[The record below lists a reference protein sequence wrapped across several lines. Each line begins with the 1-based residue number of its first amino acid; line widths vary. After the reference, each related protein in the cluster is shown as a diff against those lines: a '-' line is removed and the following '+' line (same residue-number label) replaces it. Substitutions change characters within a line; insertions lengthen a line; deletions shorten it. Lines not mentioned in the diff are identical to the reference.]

1 MHTLNLLENIAVTL
15 SVAFLGGLIVQR
27 IGLPTIVGY
36 LLAGVAIG
44 PFTPGYLAD
53 AGTINQLAE
62 LGIVFLM
69 FGVGLHFSFAD
80 LWRVRDV
87 AILGTLGQML
97 TMVALGFGL
106 SQYWG
111 WPIRSGLILGL
122 VLSIASTIVMLR
134 GFMDRGWLNTP
145 DGRVAVG
152 WRVMEDIATVLIIM
166 VLPNLAD
173 TGQPMDWRTLGLA
186 LLSALGFLVF
196 MLFAGRRFIPW
207 LLLRVAHTRSRELFI
222 LAILASSLGI
232 ALWASQLFGVSLALG
247 AFVAGAVVSESPLC
261 HRIASDLFPFREAF
275 SVLFFVSV
283 GMLLD
288 PAFLVSHIEPVLVLT
303 GLVVFGKYLVSGFWV
318 LPFPRPARTALVVA
332 AGSCQ
337 IGEFSFILDQSGMNL
352 GLLSQEQHSLILA
365 TALLS
370 IVVNPLMLHTVHPVQ
385 RGLRAIRPLW
395 RWLDRHGSTQIPV
408 EESLAGHVVVVGYGR
423 VGSHIVDVMG
433 GLGIPYL
440 VIDAQVARIERLAK
454 RGVPTLLGDTA
465 NSDILSHAALDR
477 ARLLVITLPEEAAT
491 ELTVAAARDLAPD
504 LPVIARAATRAGVR
518 RLSELG
524 AQLVIHPELEGGLQ
538 VLRHT
543 LLQLGFPLQ
552 EVRRYAD
559 TVRREHY
566 EALVKAQGEHA
577 LLRDLLDVDESID
590 IAWRKIPA
598 DSPLVGQTLGEA
610 ALRSR
615 TGANVVAIKREGG
628 LMVNPAVQTIFLAG
642 DRLGLLGSPEQLA
655 AVERLLMPTDT
666 APFST
671 GAPTD
676 ESLPNETP
684 QDHPTNAP
692 GGHQA

>member
-27 IGLPTIVGY
+27 LGLPTIVGY

-62 LGIVFLM
+62 LGIIFLM

-80 LWRVRDV
+80 LWKVRDV

-97 TMVALGFGL
+97 TMLALGFGL

-111 WPIRSGLILGL
+111 WTPKSGLVLGL
-122 VLSIASTIVMLR
+122 TLSIASTIVMLR

-145 DGRVAVG
+145 DGQVAVG
-152 WRVMEDIATVLIIM
+152 WRVMEDIATVLLIM

-173 TGQPMDWRTLGLA
+173 TGKPMDWRTLGLA

-196 MLFAGRRFIPW
+196 MLFAGKRFIPW

-222 LAILASSLGI
+222 LAILVISLGV

-247 AFVAGAVVSESPLC
+247 AFVAGAVVSESPLS
-261 HRIASDLFPFREAF
+261 HRIASDLLPFREAF

-288 PAFLVSHIEPVLVLT
+288 PGFLVEHLEPVLILT
-303 GLVVFGKYLVSGFWV
+303 GLVVFGKYLVSGLWV
-318 LPFPRPARTALVVA
+318 LPFPRPASTALVVA

-337 IGEFSFILDQSGMNL
+337 IGEFSFILDQSGMKL
-352 GLLSQEQHSLILA
+352 GLLNQEQHSLILA

-370 IVVNPLMLHTVHPVQ
+370 IVVNPLMLHTVDPLR

-395 RWLDRHGSTQIPV
+395 RWLDRHGSTQTPV
-408 EESLAGHVVVVGYGR
+408 EDSVADHVVVVGYGR

-433 GLGIPYL
+433 GLGIPHL
-440 VIDAQVARIERLAK
+440 VIDSHVGRIERLAK
-454 RGVPTLLGDTA
+454 QGVPTLLGDTA
-465 NSDILSHAALDR
+465 NSDILSHAALER
-477 ARLLVITLPEEAAT
+477 ARLLVVTLPEEAAT
-491 ELTVAAARDLAPD
+491 ELTVAAARDLAPN
-504 LPVIARAATRAGVR
+504 LPIIARAATRAGVK
-518 RLSELG
+518 RLSDLG

-566 EALVKAQGEHA
+566 DALVKSHGEHA
-577 LLRDLLDVDESID
+577 LLRELLDAAESIE

-598 DSPLVGQTLGEA
+598 DSPMVGRTLGEA
-610 ALRSR
+610 TLRTK
-615 TGANVVAIKREGG
+615 TGATLVAIKRHNE
-628 LMVNPAVQTIFLAG
+628 LMVSPAVHTVFQAG
-642 DRLGLLGSPEQLA
+642 DRLGLLGSTEQLEA
-655 AVERLLMPTDT
+655 A
-666 APFST
+666 
-671 GAPTD
+671 
-676 ESLPNETP
+676 ESLLGAS
-684 QDHPTNAP
+684 Q
-692 GGHQA
+692 

>member
-1 MHTLNLLENIAVTL
+1 MHNLGLLENIAVAL
-15 SVAFLGGLIVQR
+15 SVAFFGGLVVQR
-27 IGLPTIVGY
+27 LGLPALVGY

-69 FGVGLHFSFAD
+69 FGVGLHFSFRD

-97 TMVALGFGL
+97 TMLALGFGL

-111 WPIRSGLILGL
+111 WPPRSGLILGL

-145 DGRVAVG
+145 EGRVAVG

-166 VLPNLAD
+166 ILPNLAD
-173 TGQPMDWRTLGLA
+173 TGKPMDWRTIGLA

-247 AFVAGAVVSESPLC
+247 AFVAGAVVSESPLS
-261 HRIASDLFPFREAF
+261 HRIASDLLPFREAF

-288 PAFLVSHIEPVLVLT
+288 PAFLVNHIEPVLILT

-318 LPFPRPARTALVVA
+318 LPFPRSGRTALVVA

-352 GLLSQEQHSLILA
+352 GLLNQEQHALILA

-370 IVVNPLMLHTVHPVQ
+370 IVVNPLMLRTVHPVQ
-385 RGLRAIRPLW
+385 RGLQTIRPLW
-395 RWLDRHGSTQIPV
+395 RWLDRHGTARTPV
-408 EESLAGHVVVVGYGR
+408 EESLTGHVVVVGYGR

-440 VIDAQVARIERLAK
+440 VIDAQVGRIERLAK
-454 RGVPTLLGDTA
+454 QGVATLLGDTA
-465 NSDILSHAALDR
+465 NSEVLAHAALER
-477 ARLLVITLPEEAAT
+477 ARLLVVTLPEEAAA
-491 ELTVAAARDLAPD
+491 ELTVAAARDLAPN
-504 LPVIARAATRAGVR
+504 LPIIARAATRAGVK

-543 LLQLGFPLQ
+543 LLQLGFPLR

-566 EALVKAQGEHA
+566 TALVKAHGEHA
-577 LLRDLLDVDESID
+577 LLRDLLDAAESID
-590 IAWRKIPA
+590 IDW
-598 DSPLVGQTLGEA
+598 QTLSVESPWVGRTLAEA
-610 ALRSR
+610 SIRTK
-615 TGANVVAIKREGG
+615 TGATLVAIKRPNE
-628 LMVNPAVQTIFLAG
+628 LLVSPDVHTVFQAG
-642 DRLGLLGSPEQLA
+642 DRLGLLGSPEQLK
-655 AVERLLMPTDT
+655 AVDLLFT
-666 APFST
+666 
-671 GAPTD
+671 
-676 ESLPNETP
+676 LV
-684 QDHPTNAP
+684 
-692 GGHQA
+692 